1 MDNNELNRSALAE
14 KYEWKESEGNIPVGW
29 KYRVV
34 KISPS
39 LRRVFFITSDGTSL
53 VGKVQAIDFLQK
65 NDYSEEKIRAFAT
78 DAIFMIGCK
87 EDPNLPEGWKYKKVK
102 HSSGK
107 KMTMY
112 LPPTS
117 IDFLSRKRALEFLE
131 ENPSSKSD
139 VLKVKNFEVKLNQSR
154 KKPVE
159 WQSDKTIPEGWN
171 YRVSKNKNGKEMV
184 FYRTPEGLTLAG
196 RMQAIKYMKG
206 KNYNQS
212 EILKVESGSSSSTSL
227 ALTHQWKD
235 DPSIPPG

>member
-1 MDNNELNRSALAE
+1 MAE

-39 LRRVFFITSDGTSL
+39 LQRVFFITSDGTSF

-65 NDYSEEKIRAFAT
+65 MDYSEEKIRAFAT
-78 DAIFMIGCK
+78 DAIFMNGCK

-117 IDFLSRKRALEFLE
+117 IDFLSRRRALEFLG

-139 VLKVKNFEVKLNQSR
+139 VLKVKNFENKLKQS
-154 KKPVE
+154 KKKLVE
-159 WQSDKTIPEGWN
+159 HNWSEDKALPEGWK
-171 YRVSKNKNGKEMV
+171 YRIVKMKSGNQMV
-184 FYRTPEGLTLAG
+184 F
-196 RMQAIKYMKG
+196 
-206 KNYNQS
+206 
-212 EILKVESGSSSSTSL
+212 LKLE
-227 ALTHQWKD
+227 KD
-235 DPSIPPG
+235 PICREEFRP